1 MTGGSVRG
9 IARYRGT
16 GIALLGLALGCLA
29 VAVAMNGSIYGAV
42 LAAAGASILWAL
54 LMIGL
59 AQWIRARSRRR
70 MLTHI
75 TDFVEHDIAASFVA
89 DELGRLLY
97 LNPAAR
103 RQYDVPKA
111 DTIEALLQDVFA
123 HPAAILSQLQQKAKV
138 AKTASDDI
146 VTRKGHIRLNV
157 HRMEAGGYLWRIED
171 IGIGPARAHS
181 GSGLPMLTVGRGN
194 TILFM
199 NDAARNFVGERARA
213 LSSVFPNMP
222 LRDGGFNMALS
233 ADGPRNC
240 LIHEVEH
247 HGAQREVYF
256 LPMIHEEQ
264 VIDAGKAAFDGL
276 PVAVLRL
283 GSDGTILRSN
293 RLARDLLCM
302 DDDDDLKLPQ
312 LVTGLGRPI
321 VDWLAA
327 AAAGDGLNNTEFLRV
342 KRADHD
348 VFVQISLNR
357 ILDPKGNALIAV
369 LHDATE
375 LKSLEAQF
383 VQSQKMQAIGELAGG
398 IAHDFNNLLTAI
410 SGHCD
415 LLLLRHENS
424 DPDYADLVQISQ
436 NSNRAAALVGQL
448 LAFSRKQ
455 TLRPV
460 EIDIRNALAD
470 LTHLLNRLVG
480 EKINLVLR
488 HDPAP
493 WTIRADRRQL
503 EQVLM
508 NLVVNARDA
517 MPRGGE
523 IRIEACNKAL
533 EEPMER
539 DRAVIPA
546 GEYLTIEVSDDGCGI
561 AADKRK
567 KVFEPFFTTKR
578 PGEGTGLGLS
588 TVYGIVKQSGGY
600 VFIDSEVGR
609 GTTFTL
615 MFPVYF
621 RDETEPETKPETIPA
636 EPPALI
642 HGDAVVLLVEDEAPV
657 RAFASRALRLRGY
670 CVIEAGNGEE
680 ALEMLADPNLRVDLF
695 VTDVIMP
702 GKDGPTWV
710 REALKTRPEVRVVF
724 ISGYAE
730 DALDSDQGEIPNST
744 YLPKP
749 FSLTD
754 LTETVQRRLH

>member
-1 MTGGSVRG
+1 MDPTVPRKVWN
-9 IARYRGT
+9 RGT
-16 GIALLGLALGCLA
+16 GILLLIAALACLA
-29 VAVAMNGSIYGAV
+29 VAARMNGSVLGAA
-42 LAAAGASILWAL
+42 LAAAGASVLWAL

-59 AQWIRARSRRR
+59 VQWIRGRSRRR
-70 MLTHI
+70 MLSHI
-75 TDFVEHDIAASFVA
+75 ADFVEHDTAASFVA
-89 DELGRLLY
+89 DDLGRLQY

-103 RQYDVPKA
+103 QQYHTQEA
-111 DTIEALLQDVFA
+111 ETIEAVLQDIFA
-123 HPAAILSQLQQKAKV
+123 HPVAILTRLQQKAKV
-138 AKTASDDI
+138 ARTASDDI

-157 HRMEAGGYLWRIED
+157 HRLQSGGYLWRIED
-171 IGIGPARAHS
+171 IGMGPARARC

-199 NDAARNFVGERARA
+199 NEAARDFVGERVRT
-213 LSSVFPNMP
+213 LNSVFPNLP

-233 ADGPRNC
+233 VDGPRNC

-256 LPMIHEEQ
+256 LPMIREEQ
-264 VIDAGKAAFDGL
+264 VIEAGKAAFDGL

-302 DDDDDLKLPQ
+302 GDEDDLKLPE
-312 LVTGLGRPI
+312 LVEGLGRPI
-321 VDWLAA
+321 LDWLS
-327 AAAGDGLNNTEFLRV
+327 AAAGGGLNNTEFLRV
-342 KRADHD
+342 KRSDHD

-357 ILDPKGNALIAV
+357 VLEAKGYALIAV

-415 LLLLRHENS
+415 LLMLRHDNS
-424 DPDYADLVQISQ
+424 DPDYPELVQISQ

-480 EKINLVLR
+480 EKVNLVLR

-493 WTIRADRRQL
+493 WTIRADKRQL

-517 MPRGGE
+517 MPGGGE
-523 IRIEACNKAL
+523 IRIEAFNHSL
-533 EEPMER
+533 DEPMER
-539 DRAVIPA
+539 DQAQVPA
-546 GEYLTIEVSDDGCGI
+546 GEYLTVQVSDDGCGI

-588 TVYGIVKQSGGY
+588 MVYGIVKQSGGY

-615 MFPVYF
+615 MFPVF
-621 RDETEPETKPETIPA
+621 TRSETEVEAKPDVAVPDRTP
-636 EPPALI
+636 LI
-642 HGDAVVLLVEDEAPV
+642 SGDAVVLLVEDEAPV
-657 RAFASRALRLRGY
+657 RAFASRALRLHGY
-670 CVIEAGNGEE
+670 TVIEAENGEE
-680 ALEMLADPNLRVDLF
+680 ALEMLEDPDLCVDLF

-710 REALKTRPEVRVVF
+710 REALTRRPSARVVF

-730 DALDSDQGEIPNST
+730 DALDSDKGEIPNST

-754 LTETVQRRLH
+754 LTETVQRQLH